1 MAAPMS
7 STFHDNRVV
16 SVYEP
21 TVTGL
26 PPLRRYFASVWE
38 RRPFIWHLART
49 DMKSQHYDTVLGF
62 VWLVADP
69 LLLAATFYLIRAV
82 FKSGGSAEQNRY
94 LIAHLIMGVS
104 FFYFVRDVLQGAA
117 QSIQKNRQMVLNTGA
132 PRGVFPMVAL
142 ARASLDLIPALVV
155 YFLVHAVLRQPWG
168 TSLIMLPFATLLL
181 AMFSLGVGLL
191 LAPAVVFVPDVGAL
205 LPYIVRIWMYVT
217 PVMYAA
223 SEIPGAVRP
232 LLSLNPL
239 FPFFAMIESII
250 QGRAPSMGDVTA
262 SALWAIG
269 ALLVGTIVF
278 LLRERDYAVRL

>member
-1 MAAPMS
+1 MS

-117 QSIQKNRQMVLNTGA
+117 MSISKNKVMVLNTGA
-132 PRGVFPMVAL
+132 PRGVFPVVAL
-142 ARASLDLIPALVV
+142 VRATFDLIPALVV
-155 YFLVHAVLRQPWG
+155 YFFVHAVLRQPWG
-168 TSLIMLPFATLLL
+168 TSLISLPLALVLLG
-181 AMFSLGVGLL
+181 MFSFGVGLA

-205 LPYIVRIWMYVT
+205 LPYVVRIWMYVT
-217 PVMYAA
+217 PVMYAV
-223 SEIPGAVRP
+223 SEIPAGVRP

-239 FPFFAMIESII
+239 FPFFAMLESII
-250 QGRAPSMGDVTA
+250 QGHQPSMGDVVA
-262 SALWAIG
+262 STLWAVG

>member
-1 MAAPMS
+1 MTS
-7 STFHDNRVV
+7 SFHHDKV
-16 SVYEP
+16 SAVYEP

-26 PPLRRYFASVWE
+26 PPLRRYAASVWE

-49 DMKSQHYDTVLGF
+49 DMKAQHYATVLGF

-104 FFYFVRDVLQGAA
+104 FFYFTRDVLLGGA
-117 QSIQKNRQMVLNTGA
+117 QSIQRHRMMVLNTGA
-132 PRGVFPMVAL
+132 PRGVFPVVAL
-142 ARASLDLIPALVV
+142 ARATIDLIPTVIV
-155 YFLVHAVLRQPWG
+155 YFMVHAVLRQPWG
-168 TSLIMLPFATLLL
+168 TSLFLLPFATVLL
-181 AMFSLGVGLL
+181 AMFSLGVGLM

-205 LPYIVRIWMYVT
+205 LPYLVRIWMYVT

-223 SEIPGAVRP
+223 SEIPAGVRP
-232 LLSLNPL
+232 ILSLNPL
-239 FPFFAMIESII
+239 YPFFAMLESIV
-250 QGRAPSMGDVTA
+250 QGRVPDMGDVTA
-262 SALWAIG
+262 SALWAVG